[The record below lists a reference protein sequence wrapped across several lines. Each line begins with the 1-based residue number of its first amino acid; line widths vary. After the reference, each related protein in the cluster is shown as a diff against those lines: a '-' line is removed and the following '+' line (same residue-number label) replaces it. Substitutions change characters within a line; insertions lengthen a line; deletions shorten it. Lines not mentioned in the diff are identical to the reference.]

1 METKEHR
8 RKAHSMEIKKALN
21 DSAIELCFDAL
32 KELRPNINKSNHV
45 ALITGMISRGYQL
58 IYVEHEN
65 TAVAV
70 AGFRYSEH
78 LLWGKIIYIDDL
90 STIPAYRGMGFAS
103 LLIDYIVTLA
113 QKESFNAVH
122 LDSGVNSGRF
132 NAHRLYLNKGF
143 NISSL
148 HFALNLK
155 SNN

>member
-1 METKEHR
+1 
-8 RKAHSMEIKKALN
+8 MEIKKAIN

-32 KELRPNINKSNHV
+32 HELRPLLEKSNYL
-45 ALITGMISRGYQL
+45 ALIKGMVARGYQL

-65 TAVAV
+65 TAIAV

-90 STIPAYRGMGFAS
+90 STLPKYRGMGYAS
-103 LLIDYIVTLA
+103 LLIDYISSIA
-113 QKESFNAVH
+113 KNESLNAVH

-132 NAHRLYLNKGF
+132 DAHRLYLNKGF

-148 HFALNLK
+148 HFALDLK
-155 SNN
+155 RNN

>member
-1 METKEHR
+1 
-8 RKAHSMEIKKALN
+8 MEIKKAIN

-32 KELRPNINKSNHV
+32 HELRPHLEKSNYL
-45 ALITGMISRGYQL
+45 ALIKGMVTRGYQL

-65 TAVAV
+65 TAIAV

-90 STIPAYRGMGFAS
+90 STLPKYRGMGYAS
-103 LLIDYIVTLA
+103 LLIDYISSIA
-113 QKESFNAVH
+113 KNESLNAVH

-132 NAHRLYLNKGF
+132 DAHRLYLNKGF

-148 HFALNLK
+148 HFALDLK
-155 SNN
+155 RNN

>member
-1 METKEHR
+1 
-8 RKAHSMEIKKALN
+8 MEIKKAIN

-32 KELRPNINKSNHV
+32 HELRPQLVKSNYL
-45 ALITGMISRGYQL
+45 ALIKGMVARGYQL

-65 TAVAV
+65 AAIAV

-90 STIPAYRGMGFAS
+90 STLPKYRGMGYAS
-103 LLIDYIVTLA
+103 LLIDYISSIA
-113 QKESFNAVH
+113 KNESLNAVH

-132 NAHRLYLNKGF
+132 DAHRLYLNKGF

-148 HFALNLK
+148 HFALDLK
-155 SNN
+155 RNN